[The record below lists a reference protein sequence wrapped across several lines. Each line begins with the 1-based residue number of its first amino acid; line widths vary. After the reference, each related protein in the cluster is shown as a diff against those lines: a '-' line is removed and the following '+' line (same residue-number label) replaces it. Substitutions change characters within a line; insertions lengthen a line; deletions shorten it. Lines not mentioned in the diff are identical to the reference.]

1 MSPGPGQPRSLLPE
15 VRAVVSRFD
24 EAAWAALASRG
35 LLRRAEKDL
44 QTTAVA
50 VVTDGDVLAL
60 SVGPRLVTLTPA
72 GPAQARCS
80 CPAPGV
86 CRHIITGCL
95 WLAAGPEPGGPT
107 DAGAALHQELMALS
121 APELTRFAG
130 IAGYRWAYHYLA
142 DAADDEIGIHGG
154 APVTILF
161 SRPPIEARYAG
172 GGPAGFV
179 LDPRP
184 ADPARVVVAAVLA
197 YQRAHGG
204 MLTPPEAPAHR
215 AGDPSSADSR
225 RRLLRAAGS
234 VLVDTVRAG
243 VSHGSA
249 ATWERYATLA
259 TWAQGAQLYRLAR
272 LLQRLA
278 DGVDQQLQRSARA
291 DEHQL
296 LQDAALAFALVRAIE
311 AAGESVPVHLAGR
324 ARARYDPVPQLEL
337 LGLGG
342 YSWRSPSGFHGLT
355 LLFFAPRAGRFR
367 SWTDARPL
375 EVDTFD
381 PRRRWE
387 AHGPWS
393 GLGSPAAAT
402 GRRVLLRG
410 AQVSEDGRVSGVERT
425 EATLQVLTA
434 EELLGVLPV
443 ADSWDALARR
453 HDPARRSLLA
463 PPDPLAAWAVLRPAE
478 FRPPRFDLAR
488 QVLTWPLADAEGRVL
503 DAELAYEEHTVHAI
517 SRVEAL
523 DADQLLPGTALV
535 ARLQPK
541 GGRLVAEPLSLIRPL
556 GAGRIVNSL
565 HFDAPPKPVNSR
577 IVAAMAH
584 RPAPPA
590 LRPLTAPLPSVLAD
604 LAEAQRRYAERG
616 TGGADAGSVRAE
628 LARLHRRAREAGF
641 SVFADP
647 ADELDVTEALLRSVF
662 VLAQVTV
669 ALTGDVPAE

>member
-1 MSPGPGQPRSLLPE
+1 MSPGPEQPTSVLEE

-24 EAAWAALASRG
+24 ADAWASLAGGG
-35 LLRRAEKDL
+35 LLRQAEKDL
-44 QTTAVA
+44 QTTPVA
-50 VVTDGDVLAL
+50 LVADGDVLDL
-60 SVGPRLVTLTPA
+60 RVGPRLVTLTPA

-95 WLAAGPEPGGPT
+95 WLAARPEP
-107 DAGAALHQELMALS
+107 AGSPASGDALHQELMALS

-130 IAGYRWAYHYLA
+130 VAGYRWAYHYLSDVA
-142 DAADDEIGIHGG
+142 DHEIGIHGS

-179 LDPRP
+179 LDPQP
-184 ADPARVVVAAVLA
+184 SDSARVVVAAVLA
-197 YQRAHGG
+197 YQRGHGSP
-204 MLTPPEAPAHR
+204 LTPPEAPAHR
-215 AGDPSSADSR
+215 AGDPSSSDSR
-225 RRLLRAAGS
+225 RRLLHGAGS
-234 VLVDTVRAG
+234 LLLDTVRAG
-243 VSHGSA
+243 VARGSA

-259 TWAQGAQLYRLAR
+259 TWAQGAQLYRLSR

-278 DGVDQQLQRSARA
+278 DGIDQQLQRSARA
-291 DEHQL
+291 DDHQM
-296 LQDAALAFALVRAIE
+296 LQDAAVAFALVRAIE

-324 ARARYDPVPQLEL
+324 ARARYDPVPHLEL

-342 YSWRSPSGFHGLT
+342 QSWRSPSGFHGLT
-355 LLFFAPRAGRFR
+355 LLFYAPQKRRFL

-375 EVDTFD
+375 DVHTFD

-393 GLGSPAAAT
+393 GLGSPGLTT

-425 EATLQVLTA
+425 EATLQVLSA

-443 ADSWDALARR
+443 ADSWETLARR

-463 PPDPLAAWAVLRPAE
+463 PPDPLSSWAVLRPAE
-478 FRPPRFDLAR
+478 YRPPRFDLAR
-488 QVLTWPLADAEGRVL
+488 HVLTWPLADAEGRVL
-503 DAELAYEEHTVHAI
+503 DAELAYAEHTVHAI
-517 SRVEAL
+517 SRIEAL
-523 DADQLLPGTALV
+523 GADHVLPGTALV
-535 ARLQPK
+535 ARLQPL
-541 GGRLVAEPLSLIRPL
+541 GGRLVAEPLSLIRPV
-556 GAGRIVNSL
+556 GAGRIVNNL
-565 HFDAPPKPVNSR
+565 HFDAPPRPISSR
-577 IVAAMAH
+577 IVAAMTRH
-584 RPAPPA
+584 PAPPA
-590 LRPLTAPLPSVLAD
+590 LRPLTAPLPAVLAD
-604 LAEAQRRYAERG
+604 LAEIQRRHAERG
-616 TGGADAGSVRAE
+616 TGGAETGVVRSD
-628 LARLHRRAREAGF
+628 LVRLQRRAREAGF

-647 ADELDVTEALLRSVF
+647 PDGLDPAEALLRSVF

-669 ALTGDVPAE
+669 ALTGDVPAD